1 MAGGTHGARRRPRWR
16 PRLAA
21 ILPQLV
27 DFATSEGSHSHQQ
40 FILAMVHHHCC
51 EPEEATTATHIVTT
65 GAATQ
70 QEGQRATPLASGAA
84 TQQRGGRAACRLCCN
99 AALRTE
105 AESARR
111 RCCNE
116 AHGRRLYCVPLVM
129 HWSFCGAA
137 GVAMERRRG
146 CKSFVGD
153 IVGAASMLFFVLGV
167 AVLPWPWLPWSSRAA
182 RRCCRSSRS

>member
-1 MAGGTHGARRRPRWR
+1 MRAGGGN
-16 PRLAA
+16 
-21 ILPQLV
+21 
-27 DFATSEGSHSHQQ
+27 DGHSHR
-40 FILAMVHHHCC
+40 HH
-51 EPEEATTATHIVTT
+51 
-65 GAATQ
+65 
-70 QEGQRATPLASGAA
+70 R
-84 TQQRGGRAACRLCCN
+84 CCN
-99 AALRTE
+99 AARRPEGNAARLRCCNA
-105 AESARR
+105 AERRPSCLPPVLQRSAKDGGARR

-153 IVGAASMLFFVLGV
+153 VVGAASMLFFVLGV

-182 RRCCRSSRS
+182 RRCCRSSRSAARRCNGGLPAMQRWVVAFWSCVAALPTALPGSNLPTVCKGGISIH